1 MNEHL
6 NSISLRHTEARS
18 NSSEQVY
25 AADAQRQRGSVQQG
39 SAQQGSAQACQCG
52 LDTGTRG
59 WRYVYQTH

>member
-6 NSISLRHTEARS
+6 NSTSLRHTEIRS
-18 NSSEQVY
+18 NGSEQVY

-39 SAQQGSAQACQCG
+39 SAQGCKCG